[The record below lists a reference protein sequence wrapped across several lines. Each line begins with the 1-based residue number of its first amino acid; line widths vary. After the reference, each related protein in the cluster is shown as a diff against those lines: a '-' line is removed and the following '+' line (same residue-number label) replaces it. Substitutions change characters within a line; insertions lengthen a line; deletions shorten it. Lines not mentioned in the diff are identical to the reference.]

1 MMALSTEKKTMMT
14 KIFHNCA
21 LAKPKNFKWR
31 NSVCLSLSIYIFY
44 WNGSFLFF
52 VVLHD
57 VRSLEFLKIDQTWP
71 NKPPN
76 DEKVAF
82 LKKMFN
88 YNLLLEMV

>member
-14 KIFHNCA
+14 KIFHNWA

-31 NSVCLSLSIYIFY
+31 HSVCLSLSIYIFY
-44 WNGSFLFF
+44 RNGSFLFF

-76 DEKVAF
+76 DQKVAF
-82 LKKMFN
+82 
-88 YNLLLEMV
+88 